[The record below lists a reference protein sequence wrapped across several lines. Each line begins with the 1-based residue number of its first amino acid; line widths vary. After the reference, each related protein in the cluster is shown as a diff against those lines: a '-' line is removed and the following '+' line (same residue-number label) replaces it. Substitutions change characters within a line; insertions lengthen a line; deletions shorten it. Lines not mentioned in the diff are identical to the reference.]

1 MTSRIAVVIAL
12 FLAGFGCAWVVQGWR
27 FEARIS
33 AMTAAQ
39 RTRDAQAA
47 QAYAEAE
54 RQNRE
59 RLQAAQAAADQAV
72 TTAQARADAAN
83 RKTLEITHELAQVTT
98 GRPCLGAAARSLLEQ
113 SPAFGHRPGLRLPAA
128 AASPPSTAAAAT
140 PDPSHGQTE
149 PKPVSSDRDLANWI
163 TQASALYETCRARVD
178 GLREWAD
185 GSAQAAAPPGVNSG
199 VKSGAQ

>member
-1 MTSRIAVVIAL
+1 MTSRIAVIIAL

-27 FEARIS
+27 LEARIS

-39 RTRDAQAA
+39 RLRDAQAA
-47 QAYAEAE
+47 QAYADAE
-54 RQNRE
+54 RKNRE

-72 TTAQARADAAN
+72 ATAQARADAAN

-113 SPAFGHRPGLRLPAA
+113 SPAFGHRPGLRLPQA
-128 AASPPSTAAAAT
+128 AASPAATAAAAT
-140 PDPSHGQTE
+140 PDPSHSQ
-149 PKPVSSDRDLANWI
+149 PQPVSTDRDLANWI
-163 TQASALYETCRARVD
+163 TQASALYETCRARID

-185 GSAQAAAPPGVNSG
+185 GVD
-199 VKSGAQ
+199 KK

>member
-113 SPAFGHRPGLRLPAA
+113 SPAFGHRPGLRLPEA
-128 AASPPSTAAAAT
+128 AASPAPAAPTVA
-140 PDPSHGQTE
+140 PDSGDGK
-149 PKPVSSDRDLANWI
+149 PKPKPEPLISTDADMAEWVSETSD
-163 TQASALYETCRARVD
+163 LYETCRARID
-178 GLREWAD
+178 GLRAWSD
-185 GSAQAAAPPGVNSG
+185 STH
-199 VKSGAQ
+199 

>member
-1 MTSRIAVVIAL
+1 MTSRIAVIIAL

-27 FEARIS
+27 LEARIS

-39 RTRDAQAA
+39 RLRDAQAA
-47 QAYAEAE
+47 QAYADAE
-54 RQNRE
+54 RKNRE

-113 SPAFGHRPGLRLPAA
+113 SPAFGHRASLRVPETAPVPVAAASAA
-128 AASPPSTAAAAT
+128 AADS
-140 PDPSHGQTE
+140 GNG
-149 PKPVSSDRDLANWI
+149 KPQPLSSDRDLAQWI
-163 TQASALYETCRARVD
+163 TQASALYETCRARID
-178 GLREWAD
+178 GLRSWAD
-185 GSAQAAAPPGVNSG
+185 LTAPTH
-199 VKSGAQ
+199 

>member
-113 SPAFGHRPGLRLPAA
+113 SPAFGHRASLRVPETAPVPVAAASAA
-128 AASPPSTAAAAT
+128 AADS
-140 PDPSHGQTE
+140 GNG
-149 PKPVSSDRDLANWI
+149 KPQPLSSDRDLAQWI
-163 TQASALYETCRARVD
+163 TQASALYETCRARID
-178 GLREWAD
+178 GLRSWAD
-185 GSAQAAAPPGVNSG
+185 LTAPTH
-199 VKSGAQ
+199 

>member
-12 FLAGFGCAWVVQGWR
+12 FLAGFGCAWTVQGWR

-47 QAYAEAE
+47 KAYAEAE

-113 SPAFGHRPGLRLPAA
+113 SPAFGHRPGLRLPQA
-128 AASPPSTAAAAT
+128 AASPAATAAAAT
-140 PDPSHGQTE
+140 PDPSHSQ
-149 PKPVSSDRDLANWI
+149 PQPVSTDRDLANWI
-163 TQASALYETCRARVD
+163 TQASALYETCRARID

-185 GSAQAAAPPGVNSG
+185 GVD
-199 VKSGAQ
+199 KK